1 MLASERSSPPKP
13 DRPTTDQVADDDPVT
28 VPPADGDLVDA
39 DDRRC
44 RRPGAT
50 ELLAHVFDLQGLDRL
65 PVQAEF
71 ASYILDSRGPTA
83 PTHVEGEALG
93 VKRVVGQPVQ
103 RLLLHCAAAPAG
115 HATALELQVH
125 PSVTTGEIAHATE
138 LVIVESS
145 PDSPAGPTGRF
156 FSPAHEANKTCLGI
170 SEETADHGF
179 RTESGEAIRIIKPAI
194 FSHSFIMP
202 VHSPLG
208 ESRKTLET

>member
-1 MLASERSSPPKP
+1 MPMTDGAGVPARRSCS
-13 DRPTTDQVADDDPVT
+13 RMYSISRA
-28 VPPADGDLVDA
+28 
-39 DDRRC
+39 
-44 RRPGAT
+44 
-50 ELLAHVFDLQGLDRL
+50 LDRL

-71 ASYILDSRGPTA
+71 ASYILDSRGPPA
-83 PTHVEGEALG
+83 PPHVEGEALG

-156 FSPAHEANKTCLGI
+156 FPRRTRRTRRALGSPKRPRTMGSGRNPGKQYA
-170 SEETADHGF
+170 SSSRRFF
-179 RTESGEAIRIIKPAI
+179 RIRSSCQFIRLRGKPEN
-194 FSHSFIMP
+194 P
-202 VHSPLG
+202 
-208 ESRKTLET
+208 